1 MSEIIVTSAKKLS
14 PQTVAKIT
22 AAVKAKKGADSKIV
36 FEIDNALI
44 GGITIRENDVIFDAS
59 VENELKNIKNYLS
72 R

>member
-1 MSEIIVTSAKKLS
+1 MRKIIVTSAKKLS